1 MENGVD
7 DDVLDGLEMELVE
20 NGADVDDV
28 VDCLEYGDGVDDNEV
43 VDADGWSLL
52 DEYGVA

>member
-7 DDVLDGLEMELVE
+7 VDDVLDGLEMELVE
-20 NGADVDDV
+20 Y
-28 VDCLEYGDGVDDNEV
+28 EDGVDDNEV
-43 VDADGWSLL
+43 VDDEGWSLSLL

>member
-1 MENGVD
+1 MSLEMEE
-7 DDVLDGLEMELVE
+7 DDVLDVLEMELVE

-52 DEYGVA
+52 DE